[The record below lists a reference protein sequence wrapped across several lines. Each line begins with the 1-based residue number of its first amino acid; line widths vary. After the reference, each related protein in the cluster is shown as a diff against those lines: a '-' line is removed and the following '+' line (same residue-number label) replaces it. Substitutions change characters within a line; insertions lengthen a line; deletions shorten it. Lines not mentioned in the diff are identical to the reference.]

1 MYEVELE
8 TLLPQLAVVQVEG
21 VQAGT
26 ELIRIAARTRDGV
39 AVECPG
45 CGCFSDWVHSRY
57 VRQVADEAIGG
68 RPVVVDLSV
77 RRLYCENP
85 HCPKAT
91 FVEQV
96 DGLTV
101 RYQRRTP
108 ALQQL
113 LGAVAVALA
122 GKTAARL
129 LPHLHQLVSCSTL
142 LNVLMALPLPEL
154 PVPRVL
160 GVDDFAL
167 RRGHRYATILIDVVT
182 HARVDVLPDRTAQT
196 LIAWLRDHSGVEIVC
211 RDGSATYAQAVT
223 DALPDAAQVSDRWH
237 LWHNLAAAVEKTVAA
252 HAACWRAAPAEET
265 PGSRNERTLQRNAAV
280 HESLEAGVGLCETAR
295 RLGLALNTVKRY
307 ARISDPEQLLRPPQ
321 YRRCLVDPFREHLRE
336 RRAAGPVA
344 TTTLFAEIRAMGY
357 TGSANLLVRYLEQGR
372 EKEPLA
378 DPSIRRLTSW
388 VMTDPDHLTDERRAH
403 RDKLTAACPELTALS
418 GHIAAFAGLLAHHE
432 HPDMKHAALQPWI
445 EAVNA
450 DDLPA
455 LHGFVRGL
463 EKDRAAVQ
471 AGLDLPYSNG
481 ATEGINNKT
490 KLLKR
495 QTYGRAGFALL
506 RQRVLLNQ
514 RTSPADPINGYE
526 NLV

>member
-1 MYEVELE
+1 M
-8 TLLPQLAVVQVEG
+8 LPQLSAVRVEE

-26 ELIRIAARTRDGV
+26 GLIRITARTRDGSG
-39 AVECPG
+39 AACSG
-45 CGCFSDWVHSRY
+45 CGRSSDWVHSRY
-57 VRQVADEAIGG
+57 VRHVADEAVGG
-68 RPVVVDLSV
+68 RPVIVELSV

-85 HCPKAT
+85 DCPKTT

-108 ALQQL
+108 ALQRL
-113 LGAVAVALA
+113 LGAVATALA
-122 GKTAARL
+122 GKTAVRL

-142 LNVLMALPLPEL
+142 LTLLMALPLPAMA
-154 PVPRVL
+154 VPRVL

-167 RRGHRYATILIDVVT
+167 QRGHRYATILIDVLT
-182 HARVDVLPDRTAQT
+182 HARVDVLPDRTVET
-196 LIAWLRDHSGVEIVC
+196 LAAWLRAHPGVEVVC
-211 RDGSATYAQAVT
+211 RDGSASYAEAIRQGA
-223 DALPDAAQVSDRWH
+223 PDAVQVSDRWH

-252 HAACWRAAPAEET
+252 HAACWRAKPPEAT
-265 PGSRNERTLQRNAAV
+265 PGSRNERVLQTHAAV
-280 HESLEAGVGLCETAR
+280 HESLEAGVSLCETGR
-295 RLGLALNTVKRY
+295 HLGLALNTVKRY
-307 ARISDPEQLLRPPQ
+307 ARVGAPEQLIRPPQ
-321 YRRCLVDPFREHLRE
+321 YRRCLVDPFRDHLRE

-344 TTTLFAEIRAMGY
+344 TTTLLAEIRVMGY
-357 TGSANLLVRYLEQGR
+357 TGSPNLLVRYLEQGR
-372 EKEPLA
+372 DQESLA

-388 VMTDPDHLTDERRAH
+388 IMTDPDHLADEPGTH
-403 RDKLTAACPELTALS
+403 RDKLTALCPEMSILT
-418 GHIAAFAGLLAHHE
+418 GHVTTFAKLLGHHE
-432 HPDMKHAALQPWI
+432 HSPGDPAALQEWI

-455 LHGFVRGL
+455 LHGFVRGM
-463 EKDRAAVQ
+463 EKDRDAVQ

-506 RQRVLLNQ
+506 RQRILLN
-514 RTSPADPINGYE
+514 
-526 NLV
+526 